1 MTSEVCTLTQL
12 SLFEGCEEQVEV
24 LVPSKPKVWV
34 NHLEVFK
41 IYFPSQDEE
50 DVNDKKEPRQDE
62 EDVNDKKEPRQA
74 GP

>member
-1 MTSEVCTLTQL
+1 MTSEVCTWTQL
-12 SLFEGCEEQVEV
+12 SLFEGCEEQVKV